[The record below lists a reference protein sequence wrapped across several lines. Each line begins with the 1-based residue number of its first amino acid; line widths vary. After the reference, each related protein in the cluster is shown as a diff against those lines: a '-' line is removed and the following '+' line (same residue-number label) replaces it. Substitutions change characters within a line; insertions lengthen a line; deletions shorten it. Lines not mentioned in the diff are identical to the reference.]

1 MQIQN
6 KTESNISSEDD
17 ILEIIQTIIN
27 IKQQQNQMN
36 FQDNSEDQSNLQKQT
51 EQILIPQRF
60 RFKTSHN
67 LGEIKQRKLSQYT
80 VKSEIDEIK
89 ENQSNDNEY
98 LQDLI
103 QISPK
108 KPWHFKS
115 VIIDSSKNSEKMMEY
130 LSEQQI
136 KSQNQKSLASI
147 SSNASFQ
154 DLGIVTLKEELQ
166 TVYSYDQI
174 QEDKKE
180 ALIYCFD
187 TKEKNQTNPSI
198 SNNTKNSYYDKNRS
212 NFQIISLILIT
223 IGVAGWVYQRS
234 K

>member
-17 ILEIIQTIIN
+17 ILEIIQTILN

-36 FQDNSEDQSNLQKQT
+36 FLDNSQDQLQKQT

-80 VKSEIDEIK
+80 EKSEIDEIK
-89 ENQSNDNEY
+89 DNQSNDNEY

-115 VIIDSSKNSEKMMEY
+115 VIIDSSKNSEKKMEY

-180 ALIYCFD
+180 ASIYCFD

-198 SNNTKNSYYDKNRS
+198 SQNTKNIYYDKNRL
-212 NFQIISLILIT
+212 NFEIISLILIT
-223 IGVAGWVYQRS
+223 IGVGGWVYQRS